1 MNPLLLY
8 RSKNRE
14 ALSLI
19 WEESSM
25 ANSPNHSKESIYVI
39 VIPLSNDGRKLTG
52 KHIELDCHCY
62 LKRARI
68 SKVSAIRSVLNEI
81 QGTQNWRENY
91 SPRFASRCALVGKI
105 LIKSPGVLQGILFHL
120 KGYLFTKLNNCRLH
134 QINFAKDS
142 LIWYSNSASRI
153 GFPWSREVFINSLN
167 VIRDP
172 HLEVLVF
179 SYFDKNTSLATD
191 IFSESIDVVIDKL
204 QKKDYIEIRESEKV
218 DNYQE
223 INSWNNSKLFHIEN
237 TEILHGTVL
246 LNDGNFISQD
256 RTNGPYNIAGRM
268 TPCSVWSDSRLRSQ
282 GVALISPYARNK
294 IETIDSGLFIN
305 ASDSF
310 YHFISESIRPLVQSL
325 QKEIYI
331 PKIIIRN
338 DLPFQF
344 YELIRFLSPK
354 SVQILVGRGEK
365 VLVKNLLAGVLEDR
379 LSLTNKVF
387 SEYSLEDL
395 KITDEWQVWS
405 WIRNI
410 SKNSTLQN
418 KVLYLPRRKSESRG
432 IQNSNSLEKSLS
444 KNHVDILN
452 TSKTDFN
459 SQYSHFKNSKLVCS
473 TSGASLVNMI
483 FMPTGSTL
491 LEITYPFGH
500 SWKFLADLCGIQHI
514 TFPIYSI
521 KPKQFGNA
529 LDVYYVNRNKLNETI
544 KTLVELS

>member
-1 MNPLLLY
+1 
-8 RSKNRE
+8 
-14 ALSLI
+14 
-19 WEESSM
+19 M
-25 ANSPNHSKESIYVI
+25 AKSPNRSKESIYVI
-39 VIPLSNDGRKLTG
+39 LIPLSNDGRKLTREY
-52 KHIELDCHCY
+52 IELDCHCY
-62 LKRARI
+62 LKRTRI
-68 SKVSAIRSVLNEI
+68 SKVSAIRTVLNEI

-91 SPRFASRCALVGKI
+91 SPRFASRCALVAKM
-105 LIKSPGVLQGILFHL
+105 LIKSPGVLRGTLFHL
-120 KGYLFTKLNNCRLH
+120 KGYLFSRSNNCRFH
-134 QINFAKDS
+134 QINFTKDS
-142 LIWYSNSASRI
+142 SVWYSNSASRI

-172 HLEVLVF
+172 YLQVLVF
-179 SYFDKNTSLATD
+179 SYFEKNASLAAD
-191 IFSESIDVVIDKL
+191 IFSESIDIVIDKL
-204 QKKDYIEIRESEKV
+204 QKKDYIEISQTDEI
-218 DNYQE
+218 DNYQK
-223 INSWNNSKLFHIEN
+223 IISWNNSILFHFEN

-256 RTNGPYNIAGRM
+256 KTNGPYNIPGRM
-268 TPCSVWSDSRLRSQ
+268 TPCSVWSDARLRSK
-282 GVALISPYARNK
+282 GVDLISPEARNK

-310 YHFISESIRPLVQSL
+310 YHFVSESIRPLVQSIEN
-325 QKEIYI
+325 EIDI

-354 SVQILVGRGEK
+354 SVQILIGRGEK

-387 SEYSLEDL
+387 SEYSLEEL
-395 KITDEWQVWS
+395 KITDEWRVWS
-405 WIRNI
+405 WIRNT
-410 SKNSTLQN
+410 SKDSSLRNE
-418 KVLYLPRRKSESRG
+418 VLYLPRRKSESRG
-432 IQNSNSLEKSLS
+432 IQNSISLERTLS

-452 TSKTDFN
+452 TSKIDFI
-459 SQYSHFKNSKLVCS
+459 SQQSHFKNSKLVCS

-483 FMPTGSTL
+483 FMPSGSTL

-529 LDVYYVNRNKLNETI
+529 LDIFYVNKNKLNETI
-544 KTLVELS
+544 KALVEFT